1 MTMPDTLAIPRS
13 PAVTEAAVGLPGV
26 GGPVVAA
33 GGGDGFA
40 QTLADVMG
48 PEGAVQAG
56 AGEAVAGKA
65 EAAGSVAM
73 LDDLGRMAA
82 LLPGGQGDTA
92 GEGAVAEAGSAGALQ
107 DALATVLPRVMLPS
121 GDASEAENSLV
132 VTDDGAEVA
141 DPLAA
146 LGLGP
151 LAAAA
156 PAVLPEGEAEVAV
169 GQAVAAAMTGGAMQ
183 PMMQPMIRAQGNPQ
197 AAATGAA
204 ATGSAATGAAE
215 GGAEAATGIEGS
227 GDGADAPTVAGE
239 VVARRE
245 AAGLTPVAVPA
256 TDRQAARA
264 GAEPQGDAVPE
275 GVTGITAAVT
285 AAAGQ
290 VPQQAAQAVMPTQ
303 GAVAFAAPAPI
314 AVDRPGWE
322 GAIADRIAAELSGD
336 GQQIDLE
343 IAPEHLGRLKIRL
356 DMTDG
361 QAQVRFVTETPEA
374 ARLIQ
379 ANEHRLSDA
388 LSRAG
393 LSLGGQE
400 TTSRDPQGDR
410 PTRGEGPAARFL
422 ERSVDVQAAP
432 LPGRMG
438 RGLVNLIA

>member
-1 MTMPDTLAIPRS
+1 
-13 PAVTEAAVGLPGV
+13 
-26 GGPVVAA
+26 
-33 GGGDGFA
+33 
-40 QTLADVMG
+40 
-48 PEGAVQAG
+48 
-56 AGEAVAGKA
+56 
-65 EAAGSVAM
+65 M

-92 GEGAVAEAGSAGALQ
+92 GEGAMAEAGSAGALQ

-121 GDASEAENSLV
+121 GDATEAEDSPV
-132 VTDDGAEVA
+132 VTDHGAEVA

-197 AAATGAA
+197 AAATGA
-204 ATGSAATGAAE
+204 AATGAAE

-410 PTRGEGPAARFL
+410 PTRGEGPAARF
-422 ERSVDVQAAP
+422 P
-432 LPGRMG
+432 
-438 RGLVNLIA
+438 

>member
-1 MTMPDTLAIPRS
+1 M
-13 PAVTEAAVGLPGV
+13 
-26 GGPVVAA
+26 
-33 GGGDGFA
+33 
-40 QTLADVMG
+40 
-48 PEGAVQAG
+48 
-56 AGEAVAGKA
+56 
-65 EAAGSVAM
+65 
-73 LDDLGRMAA
+73 
-82 LLPGGQGDTA
+82 
-92 GEGAVAEAGSAGALQ
+92 
-107 DALATVLPRVMLPS
+107 
-121 GDASEAENSLV
+121 
-132 VTDDGAEVA
+132 
-141 DPLAA
+141 
-146 LGLGP
+146 
-151 LAAAA
+151 
-156 PAVLPEGEAEVAV
+156 
-169 GQAVAAAMTGGAMQ
+169 
-183 PMMQPMIRAQGNPQ
+183 
-197 AAATGAA
+197 
-204 ATGSAATGAAE
+204 
-215 GGAEAATGIEGS
+215 
-227 GDGADAPTVAGE
+227 
-239 VVARRE
+239 
-245 AAGLTPVAVPA
+245 
-256 TDRQAARA
+256 DRQAARA

-303 GAVAFAAPAPI
+303 GAVTFAAPAPI